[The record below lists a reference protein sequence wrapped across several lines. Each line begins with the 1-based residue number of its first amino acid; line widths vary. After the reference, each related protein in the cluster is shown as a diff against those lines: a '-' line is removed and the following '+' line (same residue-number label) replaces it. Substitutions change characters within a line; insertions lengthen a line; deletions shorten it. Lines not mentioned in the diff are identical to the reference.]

1 MRVFDFD
8 GTLYRGDSTL
18 DFYLFCLRRQPHL
31 IAWIPFQGCQ
41 MLRALFGRRGRTA
54 VKEGFY
60 SFLRH
65 IRSTEEFVESFWRL
79 QEGKL
84 NCCLVERIEG
94 GDVVV
99 SASPGF
105 LLRPLCDAR
114 GWELIASEVDPQT
127 GACLSPNCRGEEK
140 VRRFRE
146 KFPWQEVSEFYSD
159 SRSDAA
165 LASLSDR
172 SFLVRGSKLLP
183 FVS

>member
-18 DFYLFCLRRQPHL
+18 DFYLFCLSQQPHL
-31 IAWIPFQGCQ
+31 IAWIPFQSCQ
-41 MLRALFGRRGRTA
+41 MLGAIFGRQGRTA

-65 IRSTEEFVESFWRL
+65 LCSIEELVEGFWQRR
-79 QEGKL
+79 EGKL
-84 NCCLVERIEG
+84 NCCLVGRIEE

-99 SASPGF
+99 SASPDF

-114 GWELIASEVDPQT
+114 GWELIASQVDPQT
-127 GACLSPNCRGEEK
+127 GVCLSPNCRGGEK

-146 KFPWQEVSEFYSD
+146 RFPRQEVSEFYSD

-165 LASLSDR
+165 LASLADR

-183 FVS
+183 FVY